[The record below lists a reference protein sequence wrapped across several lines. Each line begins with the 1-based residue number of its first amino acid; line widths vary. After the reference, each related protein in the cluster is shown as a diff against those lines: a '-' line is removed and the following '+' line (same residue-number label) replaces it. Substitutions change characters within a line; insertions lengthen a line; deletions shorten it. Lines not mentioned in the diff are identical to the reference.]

1 MEPAM
6 SLVLHA
12 HPLSSY
18 CHKVLT
24 ALYELDAPFE
34 LAFLNLGDEPERAAF
49 HALWPIGKM
58 PVLEDRAAGL
68 ALPESSIIIEWL
80 NDRFGG
86 RLIPTDKAAALDV
99 RLWDRIF
106 DTHAHAHMQTF
117 ASHLMRP
124 EGQRDPLALQ
134 IATDKL
140 NLAYDLIDKRMAG
153 REWAAGEHFSMA
165 DCAAGPALFYAEQRV
180 PFGGRRNLA
189 AYLDRLK
196 ARPSYARALKEA
208 EPYVD
213 MVPR

>member
-1 MEPAM
+1 M

-34 LAFLNLGDEPERAAF
+34 LAFLNLGDQAEREAF
-49 HALWPIGKM
+49 YALWPIGKM
-58 PVLEDRAAGL
+58 PVLEDKATGL

-80 NDRFGG
+80 NDRFGA
-86 RLIPTDKAAALDV
+86 RLIPTDKAAALEV

-106 DTHAHAHMQTF
+106 DTHVHAHMQTF
-117 ASHLMRP
+117 AANLLRP
-124 EGQRDPLALQ
+124 EGQRDPLAVPV
-134 IATDKL
+134 ATDKL
-140 NLAYDLIDKRMAG
+140 NLVYDLIDKRMAG

-165 DCAAGPALFYAEQRV
+165 DCAAAPALFYAEQRV
-180 PFGGRRNLA
+180 PFGGRKNLA

-208 EPYVD
+208 EPYFH